1 MKGLL
6 LTVCLIAA
14 LAPDALAQPMPAP
27 RFVVGDSWTYTDGR
41 QIKVVKV
48 EDGGAVM
55 TGAFAVCPA
64 CVVHYDRNL
73 AIRKVTDADGKPVE
87 AARLDFLA
95 LGPDWKFYAFP
106 LDVKKTWTFSAEGL
120 LRGRPHRFEVAVAVT
135 ALEDVTTKA
144 GTFKAFKMERTWS
157 FTQDG
162 QANRFTDILWFAPKA
177 KFPVKFHS
185 SRAGVKPGEL
195 SAYAVK

>member
-1 MKGLL
+1 MTRLIM
-6 LTVCLIAA
+6 TVCLVAA
-14 LAPDALAQPMPAP
+14 LASGALAQPAPAP
-27 RFVVGDSWTYTDGR
+27 SFAVGDSWTYTDGR

-48 EDGGAVM
+48 EDGAAVM

-73 AIRKVTDADGKPVE
+73 VIRKVTDTEGKPVE

-120 LRGRPHRFEVAVAVT
+120 LRGKPQRFDVAVAVT
-135 ALEDVTTKA
+135 ALEDVATKA
-144 GTFKAFKMERTWS
+144 GPFKAFKMERTWS
-157 FTQDG
+157 FTQNG
-162 QANRFTDILWFAPKA
+162 QANRFTDVVWFAPKA
-177 KFPVKFHS
+177 KFPVKFQS

-195 SAYAVK
+195 ATYTVK